1 MKEVL
6 LRDWILERRFDL
18 RGVYRG
24 GGGDSTALGGLEV

>member
-24 GGGDSTALGGLEV
+24 GGVIPLLWGG